1 MSRELTGS
9 VGSERLVS
17 MLMVILELL
26 SDGQW
31 HKLEELLLKT
41 DLNEQKFEKVTG
53 FLSDYNFVKVDNKN
67 KRVKIDR
74 DFRKLLAQPAA

>member
-1 MSRELTGS
+1 
-9 VGSERLVS
+9 

-41 DLNEQKFEKVTG
+41 GLNEQKFEKVTG
-53 FLSDYNFVKVDNKN
+53 FLSKYNFVKVDNKN
-67 KRVKIDR
+67 KRVKINR

>member
-1 MSRELTGS
+1 
-9 VGSERLVS
+9 LVS

-53 FLSDYNFVKVDNKN
+53 FLSEYNFVKVDNKN
-67 KRVKIDR
+67 KRVKINR